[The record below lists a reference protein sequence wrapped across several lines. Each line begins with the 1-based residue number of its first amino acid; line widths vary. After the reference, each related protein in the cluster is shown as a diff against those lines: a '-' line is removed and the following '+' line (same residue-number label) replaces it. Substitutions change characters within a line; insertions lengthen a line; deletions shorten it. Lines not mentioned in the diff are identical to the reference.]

1 MGIPTIHV
9 CLNSYLP
16 ISYSFQSAEP
26 SSLEARND
34 DSIEVRAWTGGAL
47 RVSLWELGGG
57 FTGYNLENFLGA
69 YGAN

>member
-1 MGIPTIHV
+1 MENFLTLIKNH
-9 CLNSYLP
+9 L
-16 ISYSFQSAEP
+16 FQAG
-26 SSLEARND
+26 
-34 DSIEVRAWTGGAL
+34 TGGAL